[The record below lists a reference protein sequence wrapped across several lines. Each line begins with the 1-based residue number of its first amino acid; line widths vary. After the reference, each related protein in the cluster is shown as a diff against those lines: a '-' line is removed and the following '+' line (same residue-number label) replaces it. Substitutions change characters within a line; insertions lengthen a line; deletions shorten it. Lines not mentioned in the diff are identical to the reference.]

1 LERNVAPQIIQSALI
16 TAFVTSLIITKSAPF
31 ALYSAI
37 SASYLSITSGSI
49 GTVVRNIGEV
59 GNELGQFVISVL
71 NDSDVAEQRSKIA
84 RLSVDS
90 GVKDME
96 KNTTAEKCLQ
106 ESLPAERQEKITAVG
121 KKELVA
127 DDDVQRIL
135 IEAAEAEKEA
145 QEAAGNLRSAK
156 EEKWLLEREVSD
168 MDKVRHEFVKR
179 GEQYKVMV
187 DVANL
192 ESGLISLKEHIDS
205 DSNAEAKT
213 AEAQQAS
220 PAADIQISKG
230 KKKKRVQEGQT
241 AVKKE
246 EQIAAKKAAEEKYLK
261 EERVAA
267 ESRRLKEDKTAEEKH
282 VEEERVAAEAR
293 RLKEKQIVA
302 KKAAE
307 EKRLEEERVAAE
319 ARRLEEER
327 MAAEEKSLEE
337 ERVAAEARR
346 LEEKQLAAKKA
357 AEEKRLEEERVV
369 AESRRLEEERVAA
382 EARRLE
388 EKQIAAKKAAEEK
401 RLQEERVAAE
411 ARRLEEERIA
421 AEEKRLE
428 EERVAAEARRL
439 EEKQIAAKK
448 AAEEKRLQEE
458 RVAAE
463 ARRLEE
469 ERIAAEEKRLE
480 EERVAAE
487 ARRHE
492 EQPIA
497 AKKAAEENRLEEE
510 RVAAKEDRI
519 AAEEKAFQ
527 ESVKLAQIWDSNE
540 EWADSLKLE
549 NDKEQGSTEQVINV
563 LARDKKVQ
571 STLKKKAPQLLFD
584 EKSREELGR
593 LAREAVSLYQEQQ
606 AQKKKLTNE
615 KKGVPLV
622 QVHDATIEAKDYE
635 SMTVVEL
642 KDALRARGLRVTG
655 KKNELIDRLKNS

>member
-1 LERNVAPQIIQSALI
+1 MERNVAPQIIQSALI

-293 RLKEKQIVA
+293 R
-302 KKAAE
+302 
-307 EKRLEEERVAAE
+307 
-319 ARRLEEER
+319 
-327 MAAEEKSLEE
+327 
-337 ERVAAEARR
+337 
-346 LEEKQLAAKKA
+346 
-357 AEEKRLEEERVV
+357 
-369 AESRRLEEERVAA
+369 
-382 EARRLE
+382 
-388 EKQIAAKKAAEEK
+388 
-401 RLQEERVAAE
+401 
-411 ARRLEEERIA
+411 
-421 AEEKRLE
+421 
-428 EERVAAEARRL
+428 
-439 EEKQIAAKK
+439 
-448 AAEEKRLQEE
+448 
-458 RVAAE
+458 
-463 ARRLEE
+463 
-469 ERIAAEEKRLE
+469 
-480 EERVAAE
+480 
-487 ARRHE
+487 HE

>member
-357 AEEKRLEEERVV
+357 AEEKRL
-369 AESRRLEEERVAA
+369 
-382 EARRLE
+382 
-388 EKQIAAKKAAEEK
+388 
-401 RLQEERVAAE
+401 
-411 ARRLEEERIA
+411 
-421 AEEKRLE
+421 
-428 EERVAAEARRL
+428 
-439 EEKQIAAKK
+439 
-448 AAEEKRLQEE
+448 QEE

>member
-357 AEEKRLEEERVV
+357 AEEKRLEEERV
-369 AESRRLEEERVAA
+369 
-382 EARRLE
+382 
-388 EKQIAAKKAAEEK
+388 
-401 RLQEERVAAE
+401 AAE

-421 AEEKRLE
+421 AE

>member
-1 LERNVAPQIIQSALI
+1 MERNVAPQIIQSALI

-428 EERVAAEARRL
+428 EERVAAEARR
-439 EEKQIAAKK
+439 
-448 AAEEKRLQEE
+448 
-458 RVAAE
+458 
-463 ARRLEE
+463 
-469 ERIAAEEKRLE
+469 
-480 EERVAAE
+480 
-487 ARRHE
+487 HE